1 MLKTYTPG
9 VGQPTPAEE
18 ETPRHQ
24 GHQGE
29 RTTDSREHSEFPTD
43 AHGLPILDA
52 AALEVLKAWRY
63 FAIVCGDVP
72 AIVAALLVIAWAIK
86 GRLSC

>member
-1 MLKTYTPG
+1 MTP
-9 VGQPTPAEE
+9 TN

-29 RTTDSREHSEFPTD
+29 RTTDTRKHTEFPTD
-43 AHGLPILDA
+43 KRGLPILDA

-63 FAIVCGDVP
+63 FMQAGGDPP
-72 AIVAALLVIAWAIK
+72 AIVAALLVVAWAMLRGCSK
-86 GRLSC
+86 

>member
-1 MLKTYTPG
+1 MTP
-9 VGQPTPAEE
+9 TK

-29 RTTDSREHSEFPTD
+29 RTSDTRQHTEFPTD
-43 AHGLPILDA
+43 KRGLPILDA

-63 FAIVCGDVP
+63 FSTVPGDVP

-86 GRLSC
+86 GRL

>member
-1 MLKTYTPG
+1 MTP
-9 VGQPTPAEE
+9 TK

-29 RTTDSREHSEFPTD
+29 RTSGTPEHSEFLTD
-43 AHGLPILDA
+43 QRGLPILDLA
-52 AALEVLKAWRY
+52 GLEVLRTWRY
-63 FAIVCGDVP
+63 FSTVPGDLP
-72 AIVAALLVIAWAIK
+72 ALVAALLVIAWAIK